1 VGTHL
6 LKRLAK
12 MRDAFPNIVG
22 DVRGKGLMI
31 GVEMVSDAETRT
43 PMQAPHFLEI
53 WEECKDRGVLIGR
66 GGLHGNVSIIFL
78 LKIEVTWQKKKK
90 PERRCRTGFFSFFK
104 TTVIK
109 PKFLLIEISDCR

>member
-78 LKIEVTWQKKKK
+78 TKNWGLFVKKI
-90 PERRCRTGFFSFFK
+90 
-104 TTVIK
+104 
-109 PKFLLIEISDCR
+109 